1 MGARA
6 ATGMGPAPGARIGR
20 GTGFTRGLVRKTA
33 FLGKEITDIRRQPRL
48 LVSLIVGP
56 FLILFLFGVGYQAT
70 QKDISTVVVFPE
82 DLQVSTD
89 PARYRDAFAPPFVLA
104 GVTKDRQQALDELA
118 HRRVAVVVLFPPNAY
133 QTVAQ
138 GQRAQL
144 EGLYNEINPLQA
156 QWLQYYSYVQTNEL
170 NKRILIEALKQAN
183 RGRGGQDAG
192 ADQTRNVA
200 ATMNNEAR
208 GLRNDI
214 TTNNAQ
220 GALRRVA
227 TLRQANAQMQQ
238 GIISSAQV
246 LGGVALFVGAEQP
259 QNTPQGQAITVA
271 QNAIVDIN
279 GNLDRLQSDLQ
290 SGRITPDDARLAEQ
304 IENDTGQLVAA
315 SEQLKLI
322 PPEVAV
328 SPFES
333 KPQNISP
340 ISPGFVEFYGP
351 AVIALLIQHIAV
363 TLTALTLVRER
374 LLGSV
379 ELFRVSPLS
388 AFEIT
393 GGKYLSY
400 FLLTLT
406 LGALLALGM
415 HLGLG
420 VHILAGYL
428 IFAGVLVLLILA
440 SLSYGFFISAISN
453 TESQAVQLSMLVL
466 LASVFFGGFFLG
478 LESLLPFVR
487 VVSYML
493 PVTYGINALQ
503 AVMLR
508 GEYPAYYTLGAL
520 GGIALG
526 LFALSTLLFN
536 LQLRRA

>member
-56 FLILFLFGVGYQAT
+56 FLILFLFGVGYQAS
-70 QKDISTVVVFPE
+70 QKDIQTVVVFPE
-82 DLQVSTD
+82 DMQASTD
-89 PARYRDAFAPPFVLA
+89 PAQYKDAFAPPFVLT
-104 GVTKDRQQALDELA
+104 GVTKDRGQALDELA

-144 EGLYNEINPLQA
+144 EVLYNEINPLQS

-170 NKRILIEALKQAN
+170 NKRILTEALKQAN
-183 RGRGGQDAG
+183 RSRGGQDAG

-200 ATMNNEAR
+200 TTMNNEAR

-214 TTNNAQ
+214 TTNNTQSAQ
-220 GALRRVA
+220 RRVA

-238 GIISSAQV
+238 GLISSAQV
-246 LGGVALFVGAEQP
+246 LGGVALFVGAQQP

-290 SGRITPDDARLAEQ
+290 GGRTTPDDARLAEQ
-304 IENDTGQLVAA
+304 VENDTGQLVAA

-333 KPQNISP
+333 RSQNISP

-393 GGKYLSY
+393 GGKYVSY
-400 FLLTLT
+400 FLLTVV

-428 IFAGVLVLLILA
+428 VFAGVLVLLILA

-453 TESQAVQLSMLVL
+453 SESQAVQLSMLVL

-478 LESLLPFVR
+478 LESLLPWVR
-487 VVSYML
+487 TVSYIL

>member
-144 EGLYNEINPLQA
+144 EVLYNEINPLQA